1 MPPPESAP
9 DGPSAPSAEV
19 GAKAQELLSHVELLD
34 VRPCSISANLEQA
47 VAPGTHVASV
57 EMDLAVSFAADEG
70 VYGNRFDYSFVL
82 KGDDE
87 DAPLGTIEF
96 SLVLDYDIDEDYA
109 PDIEAANFV
118 TGTTGYFAAY
128 PYARELFQSLAS
140 RLQFDPVVLGLIK
153 RGTLRPG
160 TVSIVPRQPIET

>member
-1 MPPPESAP
+1 MQQPESAP
-9 DGPSAPSAEV
+9 DEVGAPSAEV
-19 GAKAQELLSHVELLD
+19 RAKAQELLSHVELLD
-34 VRPCSISANLEQA
+34 IRPCRITASMEQW
-47 VAPGTHVASV
+47 VAPGTHVAEV
-57 EMDLAVSFAADEG
+57 DMDLAMSFAADEG

-87 DAPLGTIEF
+87 EPLGTIEF
-96 SLVLDYDIDEDYA
+96 SLLLDYDVDEGYE
-109 PDIEAANFV
+109 PDVEAADFV

-160 TVSIVPRQPIET
+160 TVSIATRQPIEA